1 MNNATELLDQLRRYR
16 PADPLEAQHHQAVLD
31 LLSYAEA
38 PFSRESFQPGHITAS
53 CFIVDPSTQRLLLHR
68 HRRLGRWLQMGG
80 HVEPGES
87 AIEAALR
94 EGAEESGLRDLVT
107 IAETPF
113 DIDVHAIPAAKGEP
127 DHSHFDVRFVA
138 RTAHPESIMMD
149 RVESEDLAWVPFDS
163 AIPMMN
169 EEASRR
175 AILKIRK
182 MLAGK

>member
-1 MNNATELLDQLRRYR
+1 MEKTAELLEQLRRYT
-16 PADPLEAQHHQAVLD
+16 PADSLEAQHHQAVLD
-31 LLSYAEA
+31 LLSYSPA
-38 PFSRESFQPGHITAS
+38 PFSRSAFVPGHITAS
-53 CFIVDPSTQRLLLHR
+53 CFIVDPSTHRLLLHR

-80 HVEPGES
+80 HVEEGES
-87 AIEAALR
+87 ALEAALR
-94 EGAEESGLRDLVT
+94 EGAEESGLSDL
-107 IAETPF
+107 IPIGESAF
-113 DIDVHAIPAAKGEP
+113 DLDVHGIPAAKGEP

-149 RVESEDLAWVPFDS
+149 GAESDDLAWVPFDA

-182 MLAGK
+182 KLAGK